1 MRFVLAANAA
11 VLAAAWIASLA
22 WAPPMIRM
30 LASATLVLVAPGVG
44 WLGAFARAALDLP
57 RLALAVVGISSLVC
71 VATAGLAAVTVGSP
85 SSLLVW
91 LSIGLAMNV
100 GFLVCGTPRRLDATE
115 PWNVLAVAG
124 AFAFVA
130 SAAAATMLVPPLE
143 DHDMEVRGT
152 AYGLVSDFKPYFL
165 TNREVFLPM
174 AHPPLF
180 HFHVA
185 ESLILTGEID
195 ATRPSYDSARRAER
209 ALASGGSFPS
219 MEQWRSDHRAFVDH
233 PALAG
238 TRAPAAL
245 FSALVVALLCDV
257 VIRMTASRLAGI
269 AAAVL
274 YVSFPETVVRSAY
287 AGYFSVTVFAMLVG
301 AMLFERRNG
310 GSPGSRADLAW
321 LVAAGAFAALVDHKT
336 VVVVL
341 AVAALAGLR
350 AVREAW
356 RLPAPRSV
364 WRRVPELVD
373 RRALALGAGFSAATF
388 AWWGY
393 ALAVDSRTFVQDH
406 LRMHIAHRFLLND
419 LRIAHDASRY
429 APSMAELWLE
439 FTRHTGYVFVP
450 VAAAGIATWIFGR
463 RRSDLAAV
471 LAAWIVV
478 GSVLYTLTDWR
489 QTKHLMNGLAPA
501 VAAAVVLVWSGRN
514 GEPAPGPGAG
524 RPRIAVPRVLAGA
537 ALVAALGANLVAD
550 ARLIADFRSLTISGA
565 SDVDGW

>member
-1 MRFVLAANAA
+1 
-11 VLAAAWIASLA
+11 
-22 WAPPMIRM
+22 
-30 LASATLVLVAPGVG
+30 
-44 WLGAFARAALDLP
+44 
-57 RLALAVVGISSLVC
+57 VC
-71 VATAGLAAVTVGSP
+71 VATAGLAAVTLGSP
-85 SSLLVW
+85 SSGLVW
-91 LSIGLAMNV
+91 LSIGLAMNA
-100 GFLVCGTPRRLDATE
+100 GFLVCGTPRRLDTTE
-115 PWNVLAVAG
+115 PWIALAG
-124 AFAFVA
+124 AGALAFVA

-209 ALASGGSFPS
+209 AFAGGGGFPS
-219 MEQWRSDHRAFVDH
+219 MEQWRSDHRAFVDD
-233 PALAG
+233 PALIG
-238 TRAPAAL
+238 TRSPAVL

-269 AAAVL
+269 GAAVL

-287 AGYFSVTVFAMLVG
+287 AGYFSVTVFAMLVA
-301 AMLFERRNG
+301 AMLFERRRS
-310 GSPGSRADLAW
+310 GSPGTRADLAW
-321 LVAAGAFAALVDHKT
+321 LLAAGAFAALVDHKT
-336 VVVVL
+336 VVLVL
-341 AVAALAGLR
+341 AVTALAGLR

-356 RLPAPRSV
+356 RLPVSRSV
-364 WRRVPELVD
+364 WRMPGLVD
-373 RRALALGAGFSAATF
+373 RRALALGAGFSAGTF
-388 AWWGY
+388 LWWGY

-406 LRMHIAHRFLLND
+406 LRMHIVHRFLLND
-419 LRIAHDASRY
+419 VRIAHDASRY

-450 VAAAGIATWIFGR
+450 VAVAGIAAWLFGR

-471 LAAWIVV
+471 LAAWVVV

-501 VAAAVVLVWSGRN
+501 VAAAVVLVWCGRN
-514 GEPAPGPGAG
+514 GDPAPAPWAG
-524 RPRIAVPRVLAGA
+524 RRIGVPRALAGA